1 MEAGAISQLRTFPG
15 TATDALRLR
24 TSPVASVDG
33 AVKFWPDVSKT
44 RLLIEGARVL
54 TGVQRDEVATTTF
67 RLLDRR
73 LRERHAHAGPACL
86 VVNNESFHSRVDTTV
101 AYGRHVGRGEHVEN
115 LCVDFEDNHAHLS
128 GDHERRCALRLIVRS
143 GCPRPTPLA

>member
-1 MEAGAISQLRTFPG
+1 MQAGAISQLRTFPG

-54 TGVQRDEVATTTF
+54 TGVQRDEVATT
-67 RLLDRR
+67 
-73 LRERHAHAGPACL
+73 
-86 VVNNESFHSRVDTTV
+86 SFASSIAAFTSVKLTPVPR
-101 AYGRHVGRGEHVEN
+101 A
-115 LCVDFEDNHAHLS
+115 LS
-128 GDHERRCALRLIVRS
+128 STMSSSIRA
-143 GCPRPTPLA
+143 

>member
-1 MEAGAISQLRTFPG
+1 MQAGAISQLRTFPG

-73 LRERHAHAGPACL
+73 LHERHAHAGPACL
-86 VVNNESFHSRVDTTV
+86 VVNNEFFHSRVSPTNSPSISAV
-101 AYGRHVGRGEHVEN
+101 NNAKIFGRRGSEAN
-115 LCVDFEDNHAHLS
+115 NRMAH
-128 GDHERRCALRLIVRS
+128 E
-143 GCPRPTPLA
+143 

>member
-73 LRERHAHAGPACL
+73 LHERHAHAGPGA
-86 VVNNESFHSRVDTTV
+86 
-101 AYGRHVGRGEHVEN
+101 
-115 LCVDFEDNHAHLS
+115 LS
-128 GDHERRCALRLIVRS
+128 STMSPSIRA
-143 GCPRPTPLA
+143 